1 MVRCKKKKKG
11 DRPIMWSSSVSE
23 NEQRA
28 AVGHAA
34 ENVQLD
40 LLHRA
45 QTSRCS
51 GFFQTLFFTDSTRPS
66 TAGPVTRDLSSPAGR
81 QRTRFS
87 GTVIKSMAGVEAF
100 GEAASQTPQKEI
112 LPVSRR
118 SGAARSVGSS
128 RLLQNALLNRS
139 LCILHT
145 PGHRWWNKRS

>member
-1 MVRCKKKKKG
+1 
-11 DRPIMWSSSVSE
+11 MWSSSVSE
-23 NEQRA
+23 NEQQA
-28 AVGHAA
+28 AVGDAA

-45 QTSRCS
+45 QTSRRS
-51 GFFQTLFFTDSTRPS
+51 GFFDTLHKAVQTLFFTDSTQPL
-66 TAGPVTRDLSSPAGR
+66 TAGLVTRDLSSPAGC

-87 GTVIKSMAGVEAF
+87 RTVIKSTSGVEAF

-128 RLLQNALLNRS
+128 RLQQNALLNRS